1 MEQLLPEER
10 NAVEGAV
17 QRYVGLPDWADPACL
32 PTFVATVDESIRH
45 RVHWRCREEVAIH
58 RFFRRSRS
66 VEITPLGR
74 GTRLGSCELLEVL
87 GSGGMGTVYRAR
99 QQGLDRDVAV
109 KVVRADLASRLD
121 IVSRFRR
128 EGAHA
133 AQLEHPCIVDVHSFE
148 EHDGNPYFV
157 MDLVSGPSLQDVLD
171 AAQSSRPLP
180 GNSAALLGQPL
191 TPHWRKKVLGVVAD
205 IASALAHAHGKGVVH
220 RDVKPSNVLIDTT
233 GRPRIVD
240 FGLAR
245 HVDAKRLTLDQR
257 VIGTLAYLSPERM
270 RGDESEPRRGDT
282 WALAVI
288 LHELL
293 TLEHP
298 FDHAG
303 ALRPRAMLVGG
314 AGPRVSRL
322 PVDLRRI
329 LETALAADP
338 ADRYPSADDFERD
351 LRGVLAGEPARTAC
365 PSAWRRWRRH
375 AFRNR
380 RRYALA
386 FGLCAAFALGV
397 RALQAW
403 MHRDDPRLSIA
414 MPAGSA
420 SATATVARMDP
431 IADRPAP
438 LAGSLTLPVDR
449 QRLEPGTYRITV
461 VDDGQ
466 RVAEIVRELNAGDDE
481 NLIPTLR
488 PSAALTAGMVRIPA
502 GERMVGI
509 KGADG
514 YRALHKVMV
523 PEFFIDRTEVTCGQY
538 HRFLLQHPDVAP
550 PRTWTRNG
558 GAFDP
563 AWEQLPV
570 AGVSWIEAERY
581 AEWSGKRLPTAL
593 EWEVAARGSDG
604 REYPWG
610 DQPPQD
616 GSRSVVDRPGEWEVG
631 VAPVG
636 TTPDDL
642 SPWGVSDMF
651 GNVSEWTA
659 TPQIDDV
666 DGVPYPVFSQRTVLG
681 FSWRTKIVNGR
692 HTSRYGM
699 ISSAPSGWERGGFR
713 CATSAITGTH

>member
-10 NAVEGAV
+10 DAVEGAV
-17 QRYVGLPDWADPACL
+17 QLYVGLPNWADPACL

-66 VEITPLGR
+66 VPVAPLGC

-99 QQGLDRDVAV
+99 QLGLDRDVAV
-109 KVVRADLASRLD
+109 KVVRADLAIRLD

-133 AQLEHPCIVDVHSFE
+133 AQLDHPCIVDVHAFE

-180 GNSAALLGQPL
+180 GNSAALFGQPL
-191 TPHWRKKVLGVVAD
+191 TPHWCTKVLGVVAD
-205 IASALAHAHGKGVVH
+205 IASALAHAHRRGVVH
-220 RDVKPSNVLIDTT
+220 RDVKPSNVLLDAA

-245 HVDAKRLTLDQR
+245 HVDAQRLTLDQH

-270 RGDESEPRRGDT
+270 RGDEHDTRQGDT

-314 AGPRVSRL
+314 AGPRVARL

-338 ADRYPSADDFERD
+338 ADRYPSAEEFERD
-351 LRGVLAGEPARTAC
+351 LLRVLAGEPARTVR
-365 PSAWRRWRRH
+365 PPAWQRWRRH

-380 RRYALA
+380 RRYELAL
-386 FGLCAAFALGV
+386 GLCAAFALGAL
-397 RALQAW
+397 ALQTW

-414 MPAGSA
+414 MPAGST
-420 SATATVARMDP
+420 SATATLARMDA
-431 IADRPAP
+431 IADCPVS
-438 LAGSLTLPVDR
+438 LVAGLTLPVDR

-461 VDDGQ
+461 VDAGQ

-488 PSAALTAGMVRIPA
+488 TTAVLTDGMVRIPT

-514 YRALHKVMV
+514 YRAMHTVLV

-538 HRFLLQHPDVAP
+538 HRFLVRHPDVEP
-550 PRTWTRNG
+550 PRSWRRHG
-558 GAFDP
+558 GVYDP
-563 AWEQLPV
+563 AWEDLPV

-581 AEWSGKRLPTAL
+581 AEWLGKRLPTAL

-616 GSRSVVDRPGEWEVG
+616 DSQSIVNRGGEWSAG
-631 VAPVG
+631 VAAVG
-636 TTPDDL
+636 TKTDDQ

-659 TPQIDDV
+659 TPRIDDV
-666 DGVPYPVFSQRTVLG
+666 DGVPHPVSSQRTVLG
-681 FSWRTKIVNGR
+681 FSWRTKIVNDGYVI
-692 HTSRYGM
+692 RYGM
-699 ISSAPSGWERGGFR
+699 IFAAPSGWEHSGFR
-713 CATSAITGTH
+713 CATSATTGAH